1 MFWSYCAL
9 LALLVRLSPFGH
21 LGHLVLEGISF
32 FMLVKIVLLFLFW
45 FLSAPYKTS
54 MADFS
59 KNFQNFKPQL
69 WACNWL
75 LSEINRA
82 KKSHSDL
89 IKLPWKYGFTV
100 KLTLLFYPGGKIRTS
115 QTGHFS
121 YLQNFSTCFLFT
133 TLIISNLLS
142 MCFKLTNVLNFPSFS
157 ATNSSANLIFTQ
169 IGFILENS
177 DENWSSKRLAL
188 WYFTR
193 LFLEKTTSASFFKYK
208 NKCKNIRR
216 KSLQTLL

>member
-1 MFWSYCAL
+1 MFV
-9 LALLVRLSPFGH
+9 LVILGPFGSFGPFLSPFGH

-32 FMLVKIVLLFLFW
+32 FIIVKIVLLFLFW

-100 KLTLLFYPGGKIRTS
+100 KLTLLFYPGGKKTCLASELTTVNYR
-115 QTGHFS
+115 GHLFS
-121 YLQNFSTCFLFT
+121 KNGKKWPKWPKMTKMTKITKMTKMTKKTQ
-133 TLIISNLLS
+133 
-142 MCFKLTNVLNFPSFS
+142 KDLN
-157 ATNSSANLIFTQ
+157 
-169 IGFILENS
+169 
-177 DENWSSKRLAL
+177 D
-188 WYFTR
+188 
-193 LFLEKTTSASFFKYK
+193 
-208 NKCKNIRR
+208 
-216 KSLQTLL
+216 